1 MISKITILGTGA
13 LACLF
18 GARLAPHAE
27 VVLLGSWPQGLA
39 AIRRDGIRLN
49 TTEGETRIK
58 VRATDAI
65 SDAGDAD
72 LVLILVK
79 SWQTDWA
86 VRQARQVLQ
95 DQGLAL
101 TLQNGLG
108 HYEALRV
115 EVGESRAV
123 LGVTT
128 QGATLLAPGHVRF
141 AGGGETLLG
150 YDPVS
155 KHRVTQISEAFS
167 VAGFPTRVTSQ
178 IETALWG
185 KLAVNAGINPLTAL
199 LGVTNGGL
207 LDCPDAEE
215 LMVSAAEEAAA
226 VAAAHGLQLEPDAAT
241 RVRDVA
247 RLTASNRSSMLQD
260 IGRGAPTE
268 IEAISGAV
276 VRSGRRLGVP
286 TPVNKVLWK
295 LVRALRDAKI
305 ES

>member
-39 AIRRDGIRLN
+39 AIRRDGIRLE
-49 TTEGETRIK
+49 TAAGETRVP
-58 VRATDAI
+58 VRATNTL
-65 SDAGDAD
+65 SEAGNAD

-79 SWQTDWA
+79 SWQTARA
-86 VRQARQVLQ
+86 VQRAGQVLL
-95 DQGLAL
+95 DEGLAL

-108 HYEALRV
+108 HYEALAAG
-115 EVGESRAV
+115 VGESRAV

-128 QGATLLAPGHVRF
+128 QGAALLAPGHVRF

-150 YDPVS
+150 CGPANR
-155 KHRVTQISEAFS
+155 HRVTQISDAFS
-167 VAGFPTRVTSQ
+167 VAGFPTRVTGE
-178 IETALWG
+178 IGTALWG
-185 KLAVNAGINPLTAL
+185 KLTVNAGINPLTAL

-207 LDCPDAEE
+207 LDQPDAEA
-215 LMVSAAEEAAA
+215 LMVTAAEEAAA
-226 VAAAHGLQLEPDAAT
+226 VAAAHGIALESDAAT

-260 IGRGAPTE
+260 LLRGAPTE
-268 IEAISGAV
+268 IDAISGAV
-276 VRSGRRLGVP
+276 VRNGRRLGVP
-286 TPVNKVLWK
+286 TPVNEVLWK
-295 LVRALRDAKI
+295 LVRAMRDANS